1 MLSIQNF
8 PKWLIS
14 DEIFIYTFGSQSIK
28 IQNLSPA
35 NFLFAIL
42 VIFSVI
48 PLFLICNLRIAFYKI
63 YFRKKNVSFAFS
75 NLLIGSD
82 YATDEFYARKE
93 LKRNEV
99 DFDHMNQF
107 KINNYLNRNLRFLSY
122 QNIILESCFDLIKIS
137 QIKDSKMKRCAFST
151 SIRNIHFYVI
161 YRAFFR
167 YQKKL
172 RLQRVHLVA
181 YPLILMAAIE
191 KERLPCAVYFHGL
204 SIKIPQSQFPSIDC
218 LYVISRDEKKYF
230 SSFMPEDK
238 IKLYKLN
245 TLSEYRNNAVLLLR
259 QNLNF
264 TGTHPDLMS
273 VDDIHV
279 LSSFLSDLNIDL
291 YYKIH
296 PKTDLNR
303 IEELKKILEINDS
316 KLIKSLHPVSDNIK
330 LLQPKFIFG
339 WFSSGLAESLG
350 LNIIPVMVDAAV
362 FKTKK
367 IQNFSNFSYENR
379 CLNFQRDKDLL
390 ISCSNDADAYQKIL
404 SQLKNS

>member
-151 SIRNIHFYVI
+151 SIRNIHF
-161 YRAFFR
+161 
-167 YQKKL
+167 
-172 RLQRVHLVA
+172 
-181 YPLILMAAIE
+181 M
-191 KERLPCAVYFHGL
+191 
-204 SIKIPQSQFPSIDC
+204 
-218 LYVISRDEKKYF
+218 
-230 SSFMPEDK
+230 
-238 IKLYKLN
+238 
-245 TLSEYRNNAVLLLR
+245 
-259 QNLNF
+259 
-264 TGTHPDLMS
+264 
-273 VDDIHV
+273 
-279 LSSFLSDLNIDL
+279 
-291 YYKIH
+291 
-296 PKTDLNR
+296 
-303 IEELKKILEINDS
+303 
-316 KLIKSLHPVSDNIK
+316 
-330 LLQPKFIFG
+330 
-339 WFSSGLAESLG
+339 
-350 LNIIPVMVDAAV
+350 
-362 FKTKK
+362 
-367 IQNFSNFSYENR
+367 
-379 CLNFQRDKDLL
+379 
-390 ISCSNDADAYQKIL
+390 
-404 SQLKNS
+404 